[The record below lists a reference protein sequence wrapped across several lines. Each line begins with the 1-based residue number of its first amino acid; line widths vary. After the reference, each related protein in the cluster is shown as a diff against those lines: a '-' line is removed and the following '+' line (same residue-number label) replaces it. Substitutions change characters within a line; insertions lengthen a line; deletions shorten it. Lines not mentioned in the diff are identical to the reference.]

1 MFFRQPAVTFFFSAR
16 FTLQKHNKTGNLAIS
31 CQKLCDGYAVLL
43 RYRNFCPIPLTTN
56 VKNVILQ
63 KTTIFSAFAL
73 LLLGSG
79 CSKSNEYPE
88 HHPNRGGEVYIR
100 AYQNGESAASDAS
113 TKTVIGGEA
122 LDKTFWTE
130 LDQIMIYY
138 RPADNADPL
147 SSQPFSFYR
156 PYPDETLFSA
166 TMPAQPEASY
176 AYYGAYPI
184 PESIDGTRVT
194 YTLPATQDG
203 SYDMRNYDITDPA
216 THSSY
221 KGNLDIMIAEP
232 RTAPALQNGEA
243 LGMNF
248 HHQCHV
254 LRVQVP
260 TGRNQ
265 WGENVRKLRIEFPT
279 AVVGKMELDLTD
291 PAAAPILTEGSNTI
305 NIELKKPLIESEED
319 AVDGCYVWVFLCPT
333 TVNGTIRFTAFDENG
348 YQSNS
353 LTTTV
358 NKTMAAGAITPIT
371 LTVPNELPVTWI
383 DFSIIG
389 NNLGE
394 NPNSFTVT
402 APEGATFRNGTNEQT
417 FTVNSDNIYS
427 LGFYNEIDGVNNGDL
442 IKNGITTITYDS
454 EHAVVS
460 EKKQLSFTA
469 NGRNSINLTVPYL
482 FFEDFSGLTPSFE
495 NSTEFTT
502 SDPTNPDAITLDPYQ
517 LTGWTGAR
525 IGGLEK
531 SSLRIAAHYESGL
544 GFANKLNG
552 RVDTPPLSQIKA
564 GKTPNINV
572 TFNYGADKY
581 EKVNAGSALPIY
593 DAGYTTNSNAIK
605 GDQNIEHTVLSGVSV
620 QIDGNKDNTK
630 RYDLSNAHS
639 NSFSVPAC
647 SNNTR
652 LSWKVSTNRGGEF
665 AGNGNYWLYLDNI
678 RVSIIP

>member
-1 MFFRQPAVTFFFSAR
+1 MFFWQPAVTFFFSAR

-371 LTVPNELPVTWI
+371 LTIPDELPVTWI

-427 LGFYNEIDGVNNGDL
+427 VAFYSEVDGVPIRDL
-442 IKNGITTITYDS
+442 IQNQGLTLTYDS
-454 EHAVVS
+454 EHARVS
-460 EKKQLSFTA
+460 EIKKIATTTG
-469 NGRNSINLTVPYL
+469 NRTSINLTVPYL
-482 FFEDFSGLTPSFE
+482 FYEDFSNISAF
-495 NSTEFTT
+495 NSNLDQT
-502 SDPTNPDAITLDPYQ
+502 SGNPDAIWLDQ
-517 LTGWTGAR
+517 FGTEGWSVCRTAAEAG
-525 IGGLEK
+525 K
-531 SSLRIAAHYESGL
+531 SLKISVRHETVAQYP
-544 GFANKLNG
+544 G
-552 RVDTPPLSQIKA
+552 RVDSPMLTGIKE
-564 GKTPNINV
+564 GKTVKVSV
-572 TFNYGADKY
+572 TFN
-581 EKVNAGSALPIY
+581 AGQTSKWVY
-593 DAGYTTNSNAIK
+593 CKFGTTQDNNLHK
-605 GDQNIEHTVLSGVSV
+605 GDIEPENGYKEISFDVTNNISYDFIPSTYTIQNESFINNCT
-620 QIDGNKDNTK
+620 NT
-630 RYDLSNAHS
+630 
-639 NSFSVPAC
+639 
-647 SNNTR
+647 TR
-652 LSWKVSTNRGGEF
+652 LSWNVVRTYQY
-665 AGNGNYWLYLDNI
+665 GNPWENEDNQNAWYSRTWYMYLDNI
-678 RVSIIP
+678 KVSIIP

>member
-138 RPADNADPL
+138 RSADNADPL

-291 PAAAPILTEGSNTI
+291 PAAAPVLTEGSNTI

-371 LTVPNELPVTWI
+371 LTVPDELPVTWI

-427 LGFYNEIDGVNNGDL
+427 VAFYSEVDGVPIRDL
-442 IKNGITTITYDS
+442 IQNQGLTLTYDS
-454 EHAVVS
+454 EHARVS
-460 EKKQLSFTA
+460 EIKKIATTTG
-469 NGRNSINLTVPYL
+469 NRTSINLTVPYL
-482 FFEDFSGLTPSFE
+482 FYEDFSNISAF
-495 NSTEFTT
+495 NSNLDQT
-502 SDPTNPDAITLDPYQ
+502 SGNPDAIWLDQ
-517 LTGWTGAR
+517 FGTEGWSVCRTAAEAG
-525 IGGLEK
+525 K
-531 SSLRIAAHYESGL
+531 SLKISVRHETVAQYP
-544 GFANKLNG
+544 G
-552 RVDTPPLSQIKA
+552 RVDSPMLTGIKE
-564 GKTPNINV
+564 GKTVKVSV
-572 TFNYGADKY
+572 TFN
-581 EKVNAGSALPIY
+581 AGQTSKWVY
-593 DAGYTTNSNAIK
+593 CKFGTTQDNNLHK
-605 GDQNIEHTVLSGVSV
+605 GDNEPENGYKEISFDVTNNISYDFIPSTYTIQNESFINNCT
-620 QIDGNKDNTK
+620 NT
-630 RYDLSNAHS
+630 
-639 NSFSVPAC
+639 
-647 SNNTR
+647 TR
-652 LSWKVSTNRGGEF
+652 LSWNVVRTYQY
-665 AGNGNYWLYLDNI
+665 GNPWENEDNQNAWYSRTWYMYLDNI
-678 RVSIIP
+678 KVSIIP

>member
-16 FTLQKHNKTGNLAIS
+16 FTLQKHNKTGDLAIS
-31 CQKLCDGYAVLL
+31 CQKLCDGYAVIL

-88 HHPNRGGEVYIR
+88 HNLNQGGEVYIR

-176 AYYGAYPI
+176 VYYGAYPI

-291 PAAAPILTEGSNTI
+291 PAAAPLLTEGSNTI

-371 LTVPNELPVTWI
+371 LTVPDELPVTWI
-383 DFSIIG
+383 DFSITG

-427 LGFYNEIDGVNNGDL
+427 VAFYSEVDGVPIRDL
-442 IKNGITTITYDS
+442 IQNQGLTLTYDS
-454 EHAVVS
+454 EHARVS
-460 EKKQLSFTA
+460 EIKKIATTTG
-469 NGRNSINLTVPYL
+469 NRTSINLTVPYL
-482 FFEDFSGLTPSFE
+482 FYEDFSNISAF
-495 NSTEFTT
+495 NSNLDQT
-502 SDPTNPDAITLDPYQ
+502 SGNPDAIWLDQ
-517 LTGWTGAR
+517 FGTEGWSVCRTAAEAG
-525 IGGLEK
+525 K
-531 SSLRIAAHYESGL
+531 SLKISVRHETVAQYP
-544 GFANKLNG
+544 G
-552 RVDTPPLSQIKA
+552 RVDSPMLTGIKE
-564 GKTPNINV
+564 GKTVKVSV
-572 TFNYGADKY
+572 TFN
-581 EKVNAGSALPIY
+581 AGQTSKWVY
-593 DAGYTTNSNAIK
+593 CKFGTTQDNNLHK
-605 GDQNIEHTVLSGVSV
+605 GDNEPENGYKEISFDVTNNISYDFIPSTYTIQNESFINNCT
-620 QIDGNKDNTK
+620 NT
-630 RYDLSNAHS
+630 
-639 NSFSVPAC
+639 
-647 SNNTR
+647 TR
-652 LSWKVSTNRGGEF
+652 LSWNVVRTYQY
-665 AGNGNYWLYLDNI
+665 GNPWENEDNQNAWYSRTWYMYLDNI
-678 RVSIIP
+678 KVSIIP

>member
-1 MFFRQPAVTFFFSAR
+1 MFFWQPAVTFFFSAR

-176 AYYGAYPI
+176 VYYGAYPI

-371 LTVPNELPVTWI
+371 LTVPDELPVTWI

-417 FTVNSDNIYS
+417 FTVNSSNTYS

-442 IKNGITTITYDS
+442 IKNGLSTITYDS
-454 EHAVVS
+454 DHAIVS

-469 NGRNSINLTVPYL
+469 NSRSPINLTVPYL
-482 FFEDFSGLTPSFE
+482 FYEDFSSISAQDETDDTKELDSYNLSGWSGSRFGLQANTSAMIFGYLGTSVTP
-495 NSTEFTT
+495 
-502 SDPTNPDAITLDPYQ
+502 DPDIISNHR
-517 LTGWTGAR
+517 GR
-525 IGGLEK
+525 IDTPFLSGLK
-531 SSLRIAAHYESGL
+531 DGVNVSLRVSYDVGGTKKEGILGGSTVMYSQYGFGTDTKSG
-544 GFANKLNG
+544 ALNG
-552 RVDTPPLSQIKA
+552 DDNSIENVFIDNEEPGTDGSYTNLSVHRD
-564 GKTPNINV
+564 V
-572 TFNYGADKY
+572 TVTDC
-581 EKVNAGSALPIY
+581 
-593 DAGYTTNSNAIK
+593 TNR
-605 GDQNIEHTVLSGVSV
+605 H
-620 QIDGNKDNTK
+620 
-630 RYDLSNAHS
+630 
-639 NSFSVPAC
+639 
-647 SNNTR
+647 R
-652 LSWKVSTNRGGEF
+652 LSWRASFRVVQGSFWSTIT
-665 AGNGNYWLYLDNI
+665 AGRTYIYIDNI

>member
-1 MFFRQPAVTFFFSAR
+1 MFFWQPAVTFFFSAR

-291 PAAAPILTEGSNTI
+291 PAAAPVLTEGSNTI

-371 LTVPNELPVTWI
+371 LTVPDELPVTWI

-427 LGFYNEIDGVNNGDL
+427 VAFYSEVDGVPIRDL
-442 IKNGITTITYDS
+442 IQNQGLTLTYDS
-454 EHAVVS
+454 EHARVS
-460 EKKQLSFTA
+460 EIKKIATTG
-469 NGRNSINLTVPYL
+469 NRTSINLTVPYL
-482 FFEDFSGLTPSFE
+482 FYEDFSNISAF
-495 NSTEFTT
+495 NSNLDQT
-502 SDPTNPDAITLDPYQ
+502 SGNPDAIWLDQ
-517 LTGWTGAR
+517 FGTEGWSVCRTAAEAG
-525 IGGLEK
+525 K
-531 SSLRIAAHYESGL
+531 SLKISVRHETVAQYP
-544 GFANKLNG
+544 G
-552 RVDTPPLSQIKA
+552 RVDSPMLTGIKE
-564 GKTPNINV
+564 GKTVKVSV
-572 TFNYGADKY
+572 TFN
-581 EKVNAGSALPIY
+581 AGQTSKWVY
-593 DAGYTTNSNAIK
+593 CKFGTTQDNNLHK
-605 GDQNIEHTVLSGVSV
+605 GDNEPENGYKEISFDVTNNISYDFIPSTYTIQNESFINNCT
-620 QIDGNKDNTK
+620 NT
-630 RYDLSNAHS
+630 
-639 NSFSVPAC
+639 
-647 SNNTR
+647 TR
-652 LSWKVSTNRGGEF
+652 LSWNVVRTYQY
-665 AGNGNYWLYLDNI
+665 GNPWENEDNQNAWYSRTWYMYLDNI
-678 RVSIIP
+678 KVSIIP

>member
-16 FTLQKHNKTGNLAIS
+16 FTLQKHNKTGDLAIS

-88 HHPNRGGEVYIR
+88 HNLNQGGEVYIR

-291 PAAAPILTEGSNTI
+291 PAAAPVLTEGSNTI

-371 LTVPNELPVTWI
+371 LTVPDELPVTWI

-427 LGFYNEIDGVNNGDL
+427 VAFYSEVDGVPIRDL
-442 IKNGITTITYDS
+442 IQNQGLTLTYDS
-454 EHAVVS
+454 EHARVS
-460 EKKQLSFTA
+460 EIKKIATTTG
-469 NGRNSINLTVPYL
+469 NRTSINLTVPYL
-482 FFEDFSGLTPSFE
+482 FYEDFSNISAF
-495 NSTEFTT
+495 NSNLDQT
-502 SDPTNPDAITLDPYQ
+502 SGNPDAIWLDQ
-517 LTGWTGAR
+517 FGTEGWSVCRTAAEAG
-525 IGGLEK
+525 K
-531 SSLRIAAHYESGL
+531 SLKISVRHETVAQYP
-544 GFANKLNG
+544 G
-552 RVDTPPLSQIKA
+552 RVDSPMLTGIKE
-564 GKTPNINV
+564 GKTVKVSV
-572 TFNYGADKY
+572 TFN
-581 EKVNAGSALPIY
+581 AGQTSKWVY
-593 DAGYTTNSNAIK
+593 CKFGTTQDNNLHK
-605 GDQNIEHTVLSGVSV
+605 GDNEPENGYKEISFDVTNNISYDFIPSTYTIQNESFINNCT
-620 QIDGNKDNTK
+620 NT
-630 RYDLSNAHS
+630 
-639 NSFSVPAC
+639 
-647 SNNTR
+647 TR
-652 LSWKVSTNRGGEF
+652 LSWNVVRTYQY
-665 AGNGNYWLYLDNI
+665 GNPWENEDNQNAWYSRTWYMYLDNI
-678 RVSIIP
+678 KVSIIP

>member
-1 MFFRQPAVTFFFSAR
+1 MFFWQPAVTFFFSAR

-371 LTVPNELPVTWI
+371 LTVPDELPVTWI

-427 LGFYNEIDGVNNGDL
+427 VAFYSEVDGVPIRDL
-442 IKNGITTITYDS
+442 IQNQGLTLTYDS
-454 EHAVVS
+454 EHARVS
-460 EKKQLSFTA
+460 EIKKIATTTG
-469 NGRNSINLTVPYL
+469 NRTSINLTVPYL
-482 FFEDFSGLTPSFE
+482 FYEDFSNISAF
-495 NSTEFTT
+495 NSNLDQT
-502 SDPTNPDAITLDPYQ
+502 SGNPDAIWLDQ
-517 LTGWTGAR
+517 FGTEGWSVCRTAAEAG
-525 IGGLEK
+525 K
-531 SSLRIAAHYESGL
+531 SLKISVRHETVAQYP
-544 GFANKLNG
+544 G
-552 RVDTPPLSQIKA
+552 RVDSPMLTGIKE
-564 GKTPNINV
+564 GKTVKVSV
-572 TFNYGADKY
+572 TFN
-581 EKVNAGSALPIY
+581 AGQTSKWVY
-593 DAGYTTNSNAIK
+593 CKFGTTQDNNLHK
-605 GDQNIEHTVLSGVSV
+605 GDNEPENGYKEISFDVTNNISYDFIPSTYTIQNESFINNCT
-620 QIDGNKDNTK
+620 NT
-630 RYDLSNAHS
+630 
-639 NSFSVPAC
+639 
-647 SNNTR
+647 TR
-652 LSWKVSTNRGGEF
+652 LSWNVVRTYQY
-665 AGNGNYWLYLDNI
+665 GNPWENEDNQNAWYSRTWYMYLDNI
-678 RVSIIP
+678 KVSIIP

>member
-1 MFFRQPAVTFFFSAR
+1 MFFWQPAVTFFFSAR

-291 PAAAPILTEGSNTI
+291 PAAAPVLTEGSNTI

-371 LTVPNELPVTWI
+371 LTVPDELPVTWI

-427 LGFYNEIDGVNNGDL
+427 VAFYSEVDGVPIRDL
-442 IKNGITTITYDS
+442 IQNQGLTLTYDS
-454 EHAVVS
+454 EHARVS
-460 EKKQLSFTA
+460 EIKKIATTTG
-469 NGRNSINLTVPYL
+469 NRTSINLTVPYL
-482 FFEDFSGLTPSFE
+482 FYEDFSNISAF
-495 NSTEFTT
+495 NSNLDQT
-502 SDPTNPDAITLDPYQ
+502 SGNPDAIWLDQ
-517 LTGWTGAR
+517 FGTEGWSVCRTAAEAG
-525 IGGLEK
+525 K
-531 SSLRIAAHYESGL
+531 SLKISVRHETVAQYP
-544 GFANKLNG
+544 G
-552 RVDTPPLSQIKA
+552 RVDSPMLTGIKE
-564 GKTPNINV
+564 GKTVKVSV
-572 TFNYGADKY
+572 TFN
-581 EKVNAGSALPIY
+581 AGQTSKWVY
-593 DAGYTTNSNAIK
+593 CKFGTTQDNNLHK
-605 GDQNIEHTVLSGVSV
+605 GDNEPENGYKEISFDVTNNISYDFIPSTYTIQNESFINNCT
-620 QIDGNKDNTK
+620 NT
-630 RYDLSNAHS
+630 
-639 NSFSVPAC
+639 
-647 SNNTR
+647 TR
-652 LSWKVSTNRGGEF
+652 LSWNVVRTYQYGDPWENEDNQNAWYFRTW
-665 AGNGNYWLYLDNI
+665 YMYLDNI
-678 RVSIIP
+678 KVSIIP

>member
-1 MFFRQPAVTFFFSAR
+1 MFFWQPAVTFFFSAR

-371 LTVPNELPVTWI
+371 LTVPDELPVTWI

-427 LGFYNEIDGVNNGDL
+427 VAFYSEVDGVPIRDL
-442 IKNGITTITYDS
+442 IQNQGLILTYDS
-454 EHAVVS
+454 EHARVS
-460 EKKQLSFTA
+460 EIKKIATTG
-469 NGRNSINLTVPYL
+469 NRTSINLTVPYL
-482 FFEDFSGLTPSFE
+482 FYEDFSNISAF
-495 NSTEFTT
+495 NSNLDQT
-502 SDPTNPDAITLDPYQ
+502 SGNPDAIWLDQ
-517 LTGWTGAR
+517 FGTEGWSVCRTAAEAG
-525 IGGLEK
+525 K
-531 SSLRIAAHYESGL
+531 SLKISVRHETVAQYP
-544 GFANKLNG
+544 G
-552 RVDTPPLSQIKA
+552 RVDSPMLTGIKE
-564 GKTPNINV
+564 GKTVKVSV
-572 TFNYGADKY
+572 TFN
-581 EKVNAGSALPIY
+581 AGQTSKWVY
-593 DAGYTTNSNAIK
+593 CKFGTTQDNNLHK
-605 GDQNIEHTVLSGVSV
+605 GDNEPENGYKEISFDVTNNISYDFIPSTYTIQNESFINNCT
-620 QIDGNKDNTK
+620 NT
-630 RYDLSNAHS
+630 
-639 NSFSVPAC
+639 
-647 SNNTR
+647 TR
-652 LSWKVSTNRGGEF
+652 LSWNVVRTYQY
-665 AGNGNYWLYLDNI
+665 GNPWENEDNQNAWYSRTWYMYLDNI
-678 RVSIIP
+678 KVSIIP

>member
-1 MFFRQPAVTFFFSAR
+1 MFFWQPAVTFFFSAR

-88 HHPNRGGEVYIR
+88 HNPNRGGEVYIR

-371 LTVPNELPVTWI
+371 LTVPDELPVTWI

-427 LGFYNEIDGVNNGDL
+427 VAFYSEVDGVPIRDL
-442 IKNGITTITYDS
+442 IQNQGLTLTYDS
-454 EHAVVS
+454 EHARVS
-460 EKKQLSFTA
+460 EIKKIATTTG
-469 NGRNSINLTVPYL
+469 NRTSINLTVPYL
-482 FFEDFSGLTPSFE
+482 FYEDFSNISAF
-495 NSTEFTT
+495 NSNLDQT
-502 SDPTNPDAITLDPYQ
+502 SGNPDAIWLDQ
-517 LTGWTGAR
+517 FGTEGWSVCRTAAEAG
-525 IGGLEK
+525 K
-531 SSLRIAAHYESGL
+531 SLKISVRHETVAQYP
-544 GFANKLNG
+544 G
-552 RVDTPPLSQIKA
+552 RVDSPMLTGIKE
-564 GKTPNINV
+564 GKTVKVSV
-572 TFNYGADKY
+572 TFN
-581 EKVNAGSALPIY
+581 AGQTSKWVY
-593 DAGYTTNSNAIK
+593 CKFGTTQDNNLHK
-605 GDQNIEHTVLSGVSV
+605 GDNEPENGYKEISFDVTNNISYDFIPSTYTIQNESFINNCT
-620 QIDGNKDNTK
+620 NT
-630 RYDLSNAHS
+630 
-639 NSFSVPAC
+639 
-647 SNNTR
+647 TR
-652 LSWKVSTNRGGEF
+652 LSWNVVRTYQY
-665 AGNGNYWLYLDNI
+665 GNPWENEDNQNAWYSRTWYMYLDNI
-678 RVSIIP
+678 KVSIIP

>member
-1 MFFRQPAVTFFFSAR
+1 MFFWQPAVTFFFSAR

-88 HHPNRGGEVYIR
+88 HNLNQGGEVYIR

-176 AYYGAYPI
+176 VYYGAYPI

-291 PAAAPILTEGSNTI
+291 PAAAPLLTEGSNTI

-371 LTVPNELPVTWI
+371 LTVPDELPVTWI

-427 LGFYNEIDGVNNGDL
+427 VAFYSEVDGVPIRDL
-442 IKNGITTITYDS
+442 IQNQGLTLTYDS
-454 EHAVVS
+454 EHARVS
-460 EKKQLSFTA
+460 EIKKIATTG
-469 NGRNSINLTVPYL
+469 NRTSINLTVPYL
-482 FFEDFSGLTPSFE
+482 FYEDFSNISAF
-495 NSTEFTT
+495 NSNLDQN
-502 SDPTNPDAITLDPYQ
+502 SGNPDAIWLDQ
-517 LTGWTGAR
+517 FGTEGWSVCRTAAEAG
-525 IGGLEK
+525 K
-531 SSLRIAAHYESGL
+531 SLKISVRHETVAQYP
-544 GFANKLNG
+544 G
-552 RVDTPPLSQIKA
+552 RVDSPMLTGIKE
-564 GKTPNINV
+564 GKTVKVSV
-572 TFNYGADKY
+572 TFN
-581 EKVNAGSALPIY
+581 AGQTSKWVY
-593 DAGYTTNSNAIK
+593 CKFGTTQDNNLHK
-605 GDQNIEHTVLSGVSV
+605 GDNEPENGYKEISFDVTNNISYDFIPSTYTIQNESFINNCT
-620 QIDGNKDNTK
+620 NT
-630 RYDLSNAHS
+630 
-639 NSFSVPAC
+639 
-647 SNNTR
+647 TR
-652 LSWKVSTNRGGEF
+652 LSWNVVRTYQY
-665 AGNGNYWLYLDNI
+665 GNPWENEDNQNAWYSRTWYMYLDNI
-678 RVSIIP
+678 KVSIIP

>member
-291 PAAAPILTEGSNTI
+291 PAAAPVLTEGSNTI

-371 LTVPNELPVTWI
+371 LTVPDELPVTWI

-427 LGFYNEIDGVNNGDL
+427 VAFYSEVDGVPIRDL
-442 IKNGITTITYDS
+442 IQNQGLTLTYDS
-454 EHAVVS
+454 EHARVS
-460 EKKQLSFTA
+460 EIKKIATTTG
-469 NGRNSINLTVPYL
+469 NRTSINLTVPYL
-482 FFEDFSGLTPSFE
+482 FYEDFSNISAF
-495 NSTEFTT
+495 NSNLDQT
-502 SDPTNPDAITLDPYQ
+502 SGNPDAIWLDQ
-517 LTGWTGAR
+517 FGTEGWSVCRTAAEAG
-525 IGGLEK
+525 K
-531 SSLRIAAHYESGL
+531 SLKISVRHETVAQYP
-544 GFANKLNG
+544 G
-552 RVDTPPLSQIKA
+552 RVDSPMLTGIKE
-564 GKTPNINV
+564 GKTVKVSV
-572 TFNYGADKY
+572 TFN
-581 EKVNAGSALPIY
+581 AGQTSKWVY
-593 DAGYTTNSNAIK
+593 CKFGTTQDNNLHK
-605 GDQNIEHTVLSGVSV
+605 GDNEPENGYKEISFDVTNNISYDFIPSTYTIQNESFINNCT
-620 QIDGNKDNTK
+620 NT
-630 RYDLSNAHS
+630 
-639 NSFSVPAC
+639 
-647 SNNTR
+647 TR
-652 LSWKVSTNRGGEF
+652 LSWNVVRTYQY
-665 AGNGNYWLYLDNI
+665 GNPWENEDNQNAWYS
-678 RVSIIP
+678 RTW

>member
-1 MFFRQPAVTFFFSAR
+1 M
-16 FTLQKHNKTGNLAIS
+16 
-31 CQKLCDGYAVLL
+31 
-43 RYRNFCPIPLTTN
+43 
-56 VKNVILQ
+56 Q

-88 HHPNRGGEVYIR
+88 HNPNRGGEVYIR

-184 PESIDGTRVT
+184 PESINGTRVT

-291 PAAAPILTEGSNTI
+291 PAAAPVLTEGSNTI
-305 NIELKKPLIESEED
+305 NIELKKPLVESEED

-371 LTVPNELPVTWI
+371 LTVPDELPVTWI

-427 LGFYNEIDGVNNGDL
+427 VAFYSEVDGVSIIDL
-442 IKNGITTITYDS
+442 IQNQGLTLTYDS
-454 EHAVVS
+454 EHARVS
-460 EKKQLSFTA
+460 EIKKIVTTTG
-469 NGRNSINLTVPYL
+469 NRTSINLTVPYL
-482 FFEDFSGLTPSFE
+482 FYEDFSNISAF
-495 NSTEFTT
+495 NSNLDQT
-502 SDPTNPDAITLDPYQ
+502 SGNPDAIWLDQ
-517 LTGWTGAR
+517 FGTEGWSVCRTAAEAG
-525 IGGLEK
+525 K
-531 SSLRIAAHYESGL
+531 SLKISVRHETVAQYP
-544 GFANKLNG
+544 G
-552 RVDTPPLSQIKA
+552 RVDSPMLTGIKE
-564 GKTPNINV
+564 GKTVKVSV
-572 TFNYGADKY
+572 TFN
-581 EKVNAGSALPIY
+581 AGQTNKWVY
-593 DAGYTTNSNAIK
+593 CRFGTTQDNNLHK
-605 GDQNIEHTVLSGVSV
+605 GDIEPENGYKEISFDVTNNISYDFIPSTYTIQNESFINNCT
-620 QIDGNKDNTK
+620 NT
-630 RYDLSNAHS
+630 
-639 NSFSVPAC
+639 
-647 SNNTR
+647 TR
-652 LSWKVSTNRGGEF
+652 LSWNVVRTYQY
-665 AGNGNYWLYLDNI
+665 GNPWENEDNQNAWYSRTWYMYLDNI
-678 RVSIIP
+678 KVSIIP

>member
-1 MFFRQPAVTFFFSAR
+1 MFFWQPAVTFFFSAR

-291 PAAAPILTEGSNTI
+291 PAADTI

-371 LTVPNELPVTWI
+371 LTVPDELPVTWI

-427 LGFYNEIDGVNNGDL
+427 VAFYSEVDGVPIRDL
-442 IKNGITTITYDS
+442 IQNQGLTLTYDS
-454 EHAVVS
+454 EHARVS
-460 EKKQLSFTA
+460 EIKKIATTTG
-469 NGRNSINLTVPYL
+469 NRTSINLTVPYL
-482 FFEDFSGLTPSFE
+482 FYEDFSNISAF
-495 NSTEFTT
+495 NSNLDQT
-502 SDPTNPDAITLDPYQ
+502 SGNPDAIWLDQ
-517 LTGWTGAR
+517 FGTEGWSVCRTAAEAG
-525 IGGLEK
+525 K
-531 SSLRIAAHYESGL
+531 SLKISVRHETVAQYP
-544 GFANKLNG
+544 G
-552 RVDTPPLSQIKA
+552 RVDSPMLTGIKE
-564 GKTPNINV
+564 GKTVKVSV
-572 TFNYGADKY
+572 TFN
-581 EKVNAGSALPIY
+581 AGQTSKWVY
-593 DAGYTTNSNAIK
+593 CKFGTTQDNNLHK
-605 GDQNIEHTVLSGVSV
+605 GDNEPENGYKEISFDVTNNISYDFIPSTYTIQNESFINNCT
-620 QIDGNKDNTK
+620 NT
-630 RYDLSNAHS
+630 
-639 NSFSVPAC
+639 
-647 SNNTR
+647 TR
-652 LSWKVSTNRGGEF
+652 LSWNVVRTYQY
-665 AGNGNYWLYLDNI
+665 GNPWENEDNQNAWYSRTWYMYLDNI
-678 RVSIIP
+678 KVSIIP

>member
-291 PAAAPILTEGSNTI
+291 PAAAPLLTEGSNTI

-371 LTVPNELPVTWI
+371 LTVPDELPVTWI

-427 LGFYNEIDGVNNGDL
+427 VAFYSEVDGVPIRDL
-442 IKNGITTITYDS
+442 IQNQGLTLTYDS
-454 EHAVVS
+454 EHARVS
-460 EKKQLSFTA
+460 EIKKIATTG
-469 NGRNSINLTVPYL
+469 NRTSINLTVPYL
-482 FFEDFSGLTPSFE
+482 FYEDFSNISAF
-495 NSTEFTT
+495 NSNLDQT
-502 SDPTNPDAITLDPYQ
+502 SGNPDAIWLDQ
-517 LTGWTGAR
+517 FGTEGWSVCRTAAEAG
-525 IGGLEK
+525 K
-531 SSLRIAAHYESGL
+531 SLKISVRHETVAQYP
-544 GFANKLNG
+544 G
-552 RVDTPPLSQIKA
+552 RVDSPMLTGIKE
-564 GKTPNINV
+564 GKTVKVSV
-572 TFNYGADKY
+572 TFN
-581 EKVNAGSALPIY
+581 AGQTSKWVY
-593 DAGYTTNSNAIK
+593 CKFGTTQDNNLHK
-605 GDQNIEHTVLSGVSV
+605 GDNEPENGYKEISFDVTNNISYDFIPSTYTIQNESFINNCT
-620 QIDGNKDNTK
+620 NT
-630 RYDLSNAHS
+630 
-639 NSFSVPAC
+639 
-647 SNNTR
+647 TR
-652 LSWKVSTNRGGEF
+652 LSWNVVRTYQY
-665 AGNGNYWLYLDNI
+665 GNPWENEDNQNAWYSRTWYMYLDNI
-678 RVSIIP
+678 KVSIIP

>member
-1 MFFRQPAVTFFFSAR
+1 MFFWQPAVTFFFSAR

-291 PAAAPILTEGSNTI
+291 PAAAPLLTEGSNTI

-371 LTVPNELPVTWI
+371 LTVPDELPVTWI

-427 LGFYNEIDGVNNGDL
+427 VAFYSEVDGVPIRDL
-442 IKNGITTITYDS
+442 IQNQGLTLTYDS
-454 EHAVVS
+454 EHARVS
-460 EKKQLSFTA
+460 EIKKIATTG
-469 NGRNSINLTVPYL
+469 NRTSINLTVPYL
-482 FFEDFSGLTPSFE
+482 FYEDFSNISAF
-495 NSTEFTT
+495 NSNLDQT
-502 SDPTNPDAITLDPYQ
+502 SGNPDAIWLDQ
-517 LTGWTGAR
+517 FGTEGWSVCRTAAEAG
-525 IGGLEK
+525 K
-531 SSLRIAAHYESGL
+531 SLKISVRHETVAQYP
-544 GFANKLNG
+544 G
-552 RVDTPPLSQIKA
+552 RVDSPMLTGIKE
-564 GKTPNINV
+564 GKTVKVSV
-572 TFNYGADKY
+572 TFN
-581 EKVNAGSALPIY
+581 AGQTSKWVY
-593 DAGYTTNSNAIK
+593 CKFGTTQDNNLHK
-605 GDQNIEHTVLSGVSV
+605 GDNEPENGYKEISFDVTNNISYDFIPSTYTIQNESFINNCT
-620 QIDGNKDNTK
+620 NT
-630 RYDLSNAHS
+630 
-639 NSFSVPAC
+639 
-647 SNNTR
+647 TR
-652 LSWKVSTNRGGEF
+652 LSWNVVRTYQY
-665 AGNGNYWLYLDNI
+665 GNPWENEDNQNAWYSRTWYMYLDNI
-678 RVSIIP
+678 KVSIIP

>member
-1 MFFRQPAVTFFFSAR
+1 M
-16 FTLQKHNKTGNLAIS
+16 
-31 CQKLCDGYAVLL
+31 
-43 RYRNFCPIPLTTN
+43 
-56 VKNVILQ
+56 Q
-63 KTTIFSAFAL
+63 KTTISSLIAL

-79 CSKSNEYPE
+79 CSKNDNYSEYPSYQE
-88 HHPNRGGEVYIR
+88 GNVYIR
-100 AYQNGESAASDAS
+100 AYQNGETSVPDFS
-113 TKTVIGGEA
+113 TKTVIGGES
-122 LDKTFWTE
+122 LDKTDWCE

-138 RPADNADPL
+138 KPAESVEPL
-147 SSQPFSFYR
+147 SSQLFSFYR

-166 TMPAQPEASY
+166 TMPAQPEANY
-176 AYYGAYPI
+176 TYYGAYPS
-184 PESIDGTRVT
+184 PESIDGTHVT
-194 YTLPATQDG
+194 YTLPALQDG
-203 SYDMRNYDITDPA
+203 SYDMRNYDITDPN
-216 THSSY
+216 TYDSY
-221 KGNLDIMIAEP
+221 KGNLDIMIADP
-232 RTAPALQNGEA
+232 QTASALHNGET

-254 LRVQVP
+254 LRIQVP

-265 WGENVRKLRIEFPT
+265 WGENVQKLRIEFPT
-279 AVVGKMELDLTD
+279 AVVGKMKLDLTD
-291 PAAAPILTEGSNTI
+291 PTAIPMLSEGSNTI
-305 NIELKKPLIESEED
+305 NVELKEPLTESEED
-319 AVDGCYVWVFLCPT
+319 ATNGCYVWVFICPT
-333 TVNGTIRFTAFDENG
+333 TVNGTIRFTAYDANG

-353 LTTTV
+353 LSTTV

-371 LTVPNELPVTWI
+371 LTVPDELPVTWI
-383 DFSIIG
+383 DFSITG

-394 NPNSFTVT
+394 TPNTFTVT

-417 FTVNSDNIYS
+417 FTVNSSNTYS

-482 FFEDFSGLTPSFE
+482 FYEDFSGLTPSFE

-502 SDPTNPDAITLDPYQ
+502 SDPTNPDAITLAPYQ

-605 GDQNIEHTVLSGVSV
+605 GDQDIEHTVISGISV
-620 QIDGNKDNTK
+620 EIDGAKDNTK
-630 RYDLSNAHS
+630 RYDLSNSHS
-639 NSFSVPAC
+639 NSFSVPSC
-647 SNNTR
+647 TNNTR
-652 LSWKVSTNRGGEF
+652 LSWKISTNRGGEL

>member
-1 MFFRQPAVTFFFSAR
+1 MFFWQPAVTFFFSAR

-358 NKTMAAGAITPIT
+358 NKTMVAGAITPIT
-371 LTVPNELPVTWI
+371 LTIPDELPVTWI

-427 LGFYNEIDGVNNGDL
+427 VAFYSEVDGVPIRDL
-442 IKNGITTITYDS
+442 IQNQGLTLTYDS
-454 EHAVVS
+454 EHARVS
-460 EKKQLSFTA
+460 EIKKIATTTG
-469 NGRNSINLTVPYL
+469 NRTSINLTVPYL
-482 FFEDFSGLTPSFE
+482 FYEDFSNISAF
-495 NSTEFTT
+495 NSNLDQT
-502 SDPTNPDAITLDPYQ
+502 SGNPDAIWLDQ
-517 LTGWTGAR
+517 FGTEGWSVCRTAAEAG
-525 IGGLEK
+525 K
-531 SSLRIAAHYESGL
+531 SLKISVRHETVAQYP
-544 GFANKLNG
+544 G
-552 RVDTPPLSQIKA
+552 RVDSPMLTGIKE
-564 GKTPNINV
+564 GKTVKVSV
-572 TFNYGADKY
+572 TFN
-581 EKVNAGSALPIY
+581 AGQTSKWVY
-593 DAGYTTNSNAIK
+593 CKFGTTQDNNLHK
-605 GDQNIEHTVLSGVSV
+605 GDIEPENGYKEISFDVTNNISYDFIPSTYTIQNESFINNCT
-620 QIDGNKDNTK
+620 NT
-630 RYDLSNAHS
+630 
-639 NSFSVPAC
+639 
-647 SNNTR
+647 TR
-652 LSWKVSTNRGGEF
+652 LSWNVVRTYQY
-665 AGNGNYWLYLDNI
+665 GNPWENEDNQNAWYSRTWYMYLDNI
-678 RVSIIP
+678 KVSIIP

>member
-16 FTLQKHNKTGNLAIS
+16 FTLQKHNKTGDLAIS
-31 CQKLCDGYAVLL
+31 CQKLCDGYAVIL

-291 PAAAPILTEGSNTI
+291 PAAAPVLTEGSNTI

-353 LTTTV
+353 LTTTM

-371 LTVPNELPVTWI
+371 LTVPDELPVTWI
-383 DFSIIG
+383 DFSITG

-427 LGFYNEIDGVNNGDL
+427 VAFYSEVDGISIRDL
-442 IKNGITTITYDS
+442 IQNQGLTLTYDS
-454 EHAVVS
+454 EHARVS
-460 EKKQLSFTA
+460 EIKKIATTTG
-469 NGRNSINLTVPYL
+469 NRTSINLTVPYL
-482 FFEDFSGLTPSFE
+482 FYEDFSNISAF
-495 NSTEFTT
+495 NSNLDQT
-502 SDPTNPDAITLDPYQ
+502 SGNPDAIWLDQ
-517 LTGWTGAR
+517 FGTEGWSVCRTAAEAG
-525 IGGLEK
+525 K
-531 SSLRIAAHYESGL
+531 SLKISVRHETVAQYP
-544 GFANKLNG
+544 G
-552 RVDTPPLSQIKA
+552 RVDSPMLTGIKE
-564 GKTPNINV
+564 GKTVKVSV
-572 TFNYGADKY
+572 TFN
-581 EKVNAGSALPIY
+581 AGQTSKWVY
-593 DAGYTTNSNAIK
+593 CKFGTTQDNNLHK
-605 GDQNIEHTVLSGVSV
+605 GDNEPENGYKEISFDVTNNISYDFIPSTYTIQNESFINNCT
-620 QIDGNKDNTK
+620 NT
-630 RYDLSNAHS
+630 
-639 NSFSVPAC
+639 
-647 SNNTR
+647 TR
-652 LSWKVSTNRGGEF
+652 LSWNVVRTYQY
-665 AGNGNYWLYLDNI
+665 GNPWENEDNQNAWYSRTWYMYLDNI
-678 RVSIIP
+678 KVSIIP

>member
-291 PAAAPILTEGSNTI
+291 PAAAPVLTEGSNTI

-371 LTVPNELPVTWI
+371 LTVPDELPVTWI

-427 LGFYNEIDGVNNGDL
+427 VAFYSEVDGVPIRDL
-442 IKNGITTITYDS
+442 IQNQGLTLTYDS
-454 EHAVVS
+454 EHARVS
-460 EKKQLSFTA
+460 EIKKIATTTG
-469 NGRNSINLTVPYL
+469 NRTSINLTVPYL
-482 FFEDFSGLTPSFE
+482 FYEDFSNISAF
-495 NSTEFTT
+495 NSNLDQT
-502 SDPTNPDAITLDPYQ
+502 SGNPDAIWLDQ
-517 LTGWTGAR
+517 FGTEGWSVCRTAAEAG
-525 IGGLEK
+525 K
-531 SSLRIAAHYESGL
+531 SLKISVRHETVAQYP
-544 GFANKLNG
+544 G
-552 RVDTPPLSQIKA
+552 RVDSPMLTGIKE
-564 GKTPNINV
+564 GKTVKVSV
-572 TFNYGADKY
+572 TFN
-581 EKVNAGSALPIY
+581 AGQTSKWVY
-593 DAGYTTNSNAIK
+593 CKFGTTQDNNLHK
-605 GDQNIEHTVLSGVSV
+605 GDNEPENGYKEISFDVTNNISYDFIPSTYTIQNESFINNCT
-620 QIDGNKDNTK
+620 NT
-630 RYDLSNAHS
+630 
-639 NSFSVPAC
+639 
-647 SNNTR
+647 TR
-652 LSWKVSTNRGGEF
+652 LSWNVVRTYQY
-665 AGNGNYWLYLDNI
+665 GNPWENEDNQNAWYSRTWYMYLDNI
-678 RVSIIP
+678 KVSIIP

>member
-1 MFFRQPAVTFFFSAR
+1 MFFWQPAVTFFFSAR

-184 PESIDGTRVT
+184 PESIDGTRVA

-291 PAAAPILTEGSNTI
+291 PAAAPVLTEGSNTI

-427 LGFYNEIDGVNNGDL
+427 VAFYSEVDGVSIRDL
-442 IKNGITTITYDS
+442 IQNQGLTLTYDS
-454 EHAVVS
+454 EHARVS
-460 EKKQLSFTA
+460 EIKKIATTTG
-469 NGRNSINLTVPYL
+469 NRTSINLTVPYL
-482 FFEDFSGLTPSFE
+482 FYEDFSNISAF
-495 NSTEFTT
+495 NSNLDQT
-502 SDPTNPDAITLDPYQ
+502 SGNPDAIWLDQ
-517 LTGWTGAR
+517 FGTEGWSVCRTAAEAG
-525 IGGLEK
+525 K
-531 SSLRIAAHYESGL
+531 SLKISVRHETVAQYP
-544 GFANKLNG
+544 G
-552 RVDTPPLSQIKA
+552 RVDSPMLTGIKE
-564 GKTPNINV
+564 GKTVKVSV
-572 TFNYGADKY
+572 TFN
-581 EKVNAGSALPIY
+581 AGQTSKWVY
-593 DAGYTTNSNAIK
+593 CKFGTTQDNNLHK
-605 GDQNIEHTVLSGVSV
+605 GDNEPENGYKEISFDVTNNISYDFIPSTYTIQNESFINNCT
-620 QIDGNKDNTK
+620 NT
-630 RYDLSNAHS
+630 
-639 NSFSVPAC
+639 
-647 SNNTR
+647 TR
-652 LSWKVSTNRGGEF
+652 LSWNVVRTYQY
-665 AGNGNYWLYLDNI
+665 GNPWENEDNQNAWYSRTWYMYLDNI
-678 RVSIIP
+678 KVSIIP

>member
-16 FTLQKHNKTGNLAIS
+16 FTLQKHNKTGDLAIS

-88 HHPNRGGEVYIR
+88 HNLNQGGEVYIR

-260 TGRNQ
+260 KGRNQ

-291 PAAAPILTEGSNTI
+291 PAAAPVLTEGSNTI

-371 LTVPNELPVTWI
+371 LTVPDELPVTWI

-427 LGFYNEIDGVNNGDL
+427 VAFYSEVDGVPIRDL
-442 IKNGITTITYDS
+442 IQNQGLTLTYDS
-454 EHAVVS
+454 EHARVS
-460 EKKQLSFTA
+460 EIKKIATTTG
-469 NGRNSINLTVPYL
+469 NRTSINLTVPYL
-482 FFEDFSGLTPSFE
+482 FYEDFSNISAF
-495 NSTEFTT
+495 NSNLDQT
-502 SDPTNPDAITLDPYQ
+502 SGNPDAIWLDQ
-517 LTGWTGAR
+517 FGTEGWSVCRTAAEAG
-525 IGGLEK
+525 K
-531 SSLRIAAHYESGL
+531 SLKISVRHETVAQYP
-544 GFANKLNG
+544 G
-552 RVDTPPLSQIKA
+552 RVDSPMLTGIKE
-564 GKTPNINV
+564 GKTVKVSV
-572 TFNYGADKY
+572 TFN
-581 EKVNAGSALPIY
+581 AGQTSKWVY
-593 DAGYTTNSNAIK
+593 CKFGTTQDNNLHK
-605 GDQNIEHTVLSGVSV
+605 GDNEPENGYKEISFDVTNNISYDFIPSTYTIQNESFINNCT
-620 QIDGNKDNTK
+620 NT
-630 RYDLSNAHS
+630 
-639 NSFSVPAC
+639 
-647 SNNTR
+647 TR
-652 LSWKVSTNRGGEF
+652 LSWNVVRTYQY
-665 AGNGNYWLYLDNI
+665 GNPWENEDNQNAWYSRTWYMYLDNI
-678 RVSIIP
+678 KVSIIP

>member
-1 MFFRQPAVTFFFSAR
+1 MFFWQPAVTFFFSAR

-203 SYDMRNYDITDPA
+203 SYDMRNYDITNPA

-291 PAAAPILTEGSNTI
+291 PAAAPVLTEGSNTI

-371 LTVPNELPVTWI
+371 LTVPDELPVTWI

-427 LGFYNEIDGVNNGDL
+427 VAFYSEVDGVPIRDL
-442 IKNGITTITYDS
+442 IQNQGLTLTYDS
-454 EHAVVS
+454 EHARVS
-460 EKKQLSFTA
+460 EIKKIATTTG
-469 NGRNSINLTVPYL
+469 NRTSINLTVPYL
-482 FFEDFSGLTPSFE
+482 FYEDFSNISAF
-495 NSTEFTT
+495 NSNLDQT
-502 SDPTNPDAITLDPYQ
+502 SGNPDAIWLDQ
-517 LTGWTGAR
+517 FGTEGWSVCRTAAEAG
-525 IGGLEK
+525 K
-531 SSLRIAAHYESGL
+531 SLKISVRHETVAQYP
-544 GFANKLNG
+544 G
-552 RVDTPPLSQIKA
+552 RVDSPMLTGIKE
-564 GKTPNINV
+564 GKTVKVSV
-572 TFNYGADKY
+572 TFN
-581 EKVNAGSALPIY
+581 AGQTSKWVY
-593 DAGYTTNSNAIK
+593 CKFGTTQDNNLHK
-605 GDQNIEHTVLSGVSV
+605 GDNEPENGYKEISFDVTNNISYDFIPSTYTIQNESFINNCT
-620 QIDGNKDNTK
+620 NT
-630 RYDLSNAHS
+630 
-639 NSFSVPAC
+639 
-647 SNNTR
+647 TR
-652 LSWKVSTNRGGEF
+652 LSWNVVRTYQY
-665 AGNGNYWLYLDNI
+665 GNPWENEDNQNAWYSRTWYMYLDNI
-678 RVSIIP
+678 KVSIIP

>member
-1 MFFRQPAVTFFFSAR
+1 MFFWQPAVTFFFSAR

-291 PAAAPILTEGSNTI
+291 PAAAPVLTEGSNTI

-371 LTVPNELPVTWI
+371 LTVPDELPVTWI

-427 LGFYNEIDGVNNGDL
+427 VAFYSEVDGVPIRDL
-442 IKNGITTITYDS
+442 IQNQGLTLTYDS
-454 EHAVVS
+454 EHARVS
-460 EKKQLSFTA
+460 EIKKIATTTG
-469 NGRNSINLTVPYL
+469 NRTSINLTVPYL
-482 FFEDFSGLTPSFE
+482 FYEDFSNISAF
-495 NSTEFTT
+495 NSNLDQT
-502 SDPTNPDAITLDPYQ
+502 SGNPDAIWLDQ
-517 LTGWTGAR
+517 FGTEGWSVCRTAAEAG
-525 IGGLEK
+525 K
-531 SSLRIAAHYESGL
+531 SLKISVRHETVAQYP
-544 GFANKLNG
+544 G
-552 RVDTPPLSQIKA
+552 RVDSPMLTGIKE
-564 GKTPNINV
+564 GKTVKVSV
-572 TFNYGADKY
+572 TFN
-581 EKVNAGSALPIY
+581 AGQTNKWVY
-593 DAGYTTNSNAIK
+593 CKFGTTQDNNLHK
-605 GDQNIEHTVLSGVSV
+605 GDNEPENGYKEISFDVTNNISYDFIPSTYTIQNESFINNCT
-620 QIDGNKDNTK
+620 NT
-630 RYDLSNAHS
+630 
-639 NSFSVPAC
+639 
-647 SNNTR
+647 TR
-652 LSWKVSTNRGGEF
+652 LSWNVVRTYQY
-665 AGNGNYWLYLDNI
+665 GNPWENEDNQNAWYSRTWYMYLDNI
-678 RVSIIP
+678 KVSIIP

>member
-1 MFFRQPAVTFFFSAR
+1 MFFWQPAVTFFFSAR
-16 FTLQKHNKTGNLAIS
+16 FTLQKHNKTGDLAIS

-291 PAAAPILTEGSNTI
+291 PAAAPVLTEGSNTI

-371 LTVPNELPVTWI
+371 LTVPDELPVTWI

-427 LGFYNEIDGVNNGDL
+427 VAFYSEVDGVPIRDL
-442 IKNGITTITYDS
+442 IQNQGLTLTYDS
-454 EHAVVS
+454 EHARVS
-460 EKKQLSFTA
+460 EIKKIATTTG
-469 NGRNSINLTVPYL
+469 NRTSINLTVPYL
-482 FFEDFSGLTPSFE
+482 FYEDFSNISAF
-495 NSTEFTT
+495 NSNLDQT
-502 SDPTNPDAITLDPYQ
+502 SGNPDAIWLDQ
-517 LTGWTGAR
+517 FGTEGWSVCRTAAEAG
-525 IGGLEK
+525 K
-531 SSLRIAAHYESGL
+531 SLKISVRHETVAQYP
-544 GFANKLNG
+544 G
-552 RVDTPPLSQIKA
+552 RVDSPMLTGIKE
-564 GKTPNINV
+564 GKTVKVSV
-572 TFNYGADKY
+572 TFN
-581 EKVNAGSALPIY
+581 AGQTSKWVY
-593 DAGYTTNSNAIK
+593 CKFGTTQDNNLHK
-605 GDQNIEHTVLSGVSV
+605 GDNEPENGYKEISFDVTNNISYDFIPSTYTIQNESFINNCT
-620 QIDGNKDNTK
+620 NT
-630 RYDLSNAHS
+630 
-639 NSFSVPAC
+639 
-647 SNNTR
+647 TR
-652 LSWKVSTNRGGEF
+652 LSWNVVRTYQY
-665 AGNGNYWLYLDNI
+665 GNPWENEDNQNAWYSRTWYMYLDNI
-678 RVSIIP
+678 KVSIIP

>member
-1 MFFRQPAVTFFFSAR
+1 MFFWQPAVTFFFSAR

-291 PAAAPILTEGSNTI
+291 PAAAPVLTEGSNTI

-371 LTVPNELPVTWI
+371 LTVPDELPVTWI

-427 LGFYNEIDGVNNGDL
+427 VAFYSEVDGVPIRDL
-442 IKNGITTITYDS
+442 IQNQGLTLTYDS
-454 EHAVVS
+454 EHARVS
-460 EKKQLSFTA
+460 EIKKIATTTG
-469 NGRNSINLTVPYL
+469 NRTSINLTVPYL
-482 FFEDFSGLTPSFE
+482 FYEDFSNISAF
-495 NSTEFTT
+495 NSNLDQT
-502 SDPTNPDAITLDPYQ
+502 SGNPDAIWLDQ
-517 LTGWTGAR
+517 FGTEGWSVCRTAAEAG
-525 IGGLEK
+525 K
-531 SSLRIAAHYESGL
+531 SLKISVRHETVAQYP
-544 GFANKLNG
+544 G
-552 RVDTPPLSQIKA
+552 RVDSPMLTGIKE
-564 GKTPNINV
+564 GKTVKVSV
-572 TFNYGADKY
+572 TFN
-581 EKVNAGSALPIY
+581 AGQTSKWVY
-593 DAGYTTNSNAIK
+593 CKFGTTQDNNLHK
-605 GDQNIEHTVLSGVSV
+605 GDNEPENGYKEISFDVTNNISYDFIPSTYTIQNESFINNCT
-620 QIDGNKDNTK
+620 NT
-630 RYDLSNAHS
+630 
-639 NSFSVPAC
+639 
-647 SNNTR
+647 TR
-652 LSWKVSTNRGGEF
+652 LSWNVVRTYQY
-665 AGNGNYWLYLDNI
+665 GNPWENEDNQNAWYSRTWYMYLDNI
-678 RVSIIP
+678 KVSIIP

>member
-1 MFFRQPAVTFFFSAR
+1 MFFWQPAVTFFFSAR

-371 LTVPNELPVTWI
+371 LTIPDELPVTWI

-427 LGFYNEIDGVNNGDL
+427 VAFYSEVDGVPIRDL
-442 IKNGITTITYDS
+442 IQNQGLTLTYDS
-454 EHAVVS
+454 EHARVS
-460 EKKQLSFTA
+460 EIKKIATTTG
-469 NGRNSINLTVPYL
+469 NRTSINLTVPYL
-482 FFEDFSGLTPSFE
+482 FYEDFSNISAF
-495 NSTEFTT
+495 NSNLDQT
-502 SDPTNPDAITLDPYQ
+502 SGNPDAIWLDQ
-517 LTGWTGAR
+517 FGTEGWSVCRTAAEAG
-525 IGGLEK
+525 K
-531 SSLRIAAHYESGL
+531 SLKISVRHETVAQYP
-544 GFANKLNG
+544 G
-552 RVDTPPLSQIKA
+552 RVDSPMLTGIKE
-564 GKTPNINV
+564 GKTVKVSV
-572 TFNYGADKY
+572 TFN
-581 EKVNAGSALPIY
+581 AGQTSKWVY
-593 DAGYTTNSNAIK
+593 CKFGTTQDNNLHK
-605 GDQNIEHTVLSGVSV
+605 GDNEPENGYKEISFDVTNNISYDFIPSTYTIQNESFINNCT
-620 QIDGNKDNTK
+620 NT
-630 RYDLSNAHS
+630 
-639 NSFSVPAC
+639 
-647 SNNTR
+647 TR
-652 LSWKVSTNRGGEF
+652 LSWNVVRTYQY
-665 AGNGNYWLYLDNI
+665 GNPWENEDNQNAWYSRTWYMYLDNI
-678 RVSIIP
+678 KVSIIP

>member
-291 PAAAPILTEGSNTI
+291 PAAAPVLTEGSNTI

-358 NKTMAAGAITPIT
+358 NKNSEIARITPIT
-371 LTVPNELPVTWI
+371 LTVPDELPVTWI

-427 LGFYNEIDGVNNGDL
+427 VAFYSEVDGVPIRDL
-442 IKNGITTITYDS
+442 IQNQGLTLTYDS
-454 EHAVVS
+454 EHARVS
-460 EKKQLSFTA
+460 EIKKIATTTG
-469 NGRNSINLTVPYL
+469 NRTSINLTVPYL
-482 FFEDFSGLTPSFE
+482 FYEDFSNISAF
-495 NSTEFTT
+495 NSNLDQT
-502 SDPTNPDAITLDPYQ
+502 SGNPDAIWLDQ
-517 LTGWTGAR
+517 FGTEGWSVCRTAAEAG
-525 IGGLEK
+525 K
-531 SSLRIAAHYESGL
+531 SLKISVRHETVAQYP
-544 GFANKLNG
+544 G
-552 RVDTPPLSQIKA
+552 RVDSPMLTGIKE
-564 GKTPNINV
+564 GKTVKVSV
-572 TFNYGADKY
+572 TFN
-581 EKVNAGSALPIY
+581 AGQTSKWVY
-593 DAGYTTNSNAIK
+593 CKFGTTQDNNLHK
-605 GDQNIEHTVLSGVSV
+605 GDNEPENGYKEISFDVTNNISYDFIPSTYTIQNESFINNCT
-620 QIDGNKDNTK
+620 NT
-630 RYDLSNAHS
+630 
-639 NSFSVPAC
+639 
-647 SNNTR
+647 TR
-652 LSWKVSTNRGGEF
+652 LSWNVVRTYQY
-665 AGNGNYWLYLDNI
+665 GNPWENEDNQNAWYSRTWYMYLDNI
-678 RVSIIP
+678 KVSIIP

>member
-1 MFFRQPAVTFFFSAR
+1 MFFWQPAVTFFFSAR

-291 PAAAPILTEGSNTI
+291 PAAAPVLTEGSNTI

-371 LTVPNELPVTWI
+371 LTVPDELPVTWI

-427 LGFYNEIDGVNNGDL
+427 VAFYSEVDGVPIRDL
-442 IKNGITTITYDS
+442 IQNQGLTLTYDS
-454 EHAVVS
+454 EHARVS
-460 EKKQLSFTA
+460 EIKKIATTTG
-469 NGRNSINLTVPYL
+469 NRTSINLTVPYL
-482 FFEDFSGLTPSFE
+482 FYEDFSNISAF
-495 NSTEFTT
+495 NSNLDQT
-502 SDPTNPDAITLDPYQ
+502 SGNPDAIWLDQ
-517 LTGWTGAR
+517 FGTEGWSVCRTAAEAG
-525 IGGLEK
+525 K
-531 SSLRIAAHYESGL
+531 SLKISVRHETVAQYP
-544 GFANKLNG
+544 G
-552 RVDTPPLSQIKA
+552 RVDSPMLTGIKE
-564 GKTPNINV
+564 GKTVKVSV
-572 TFNYGADKY
+572 TFN
-581 EKVNAGSALPIY
+581 AGQTSKWDY
-593 DAGYTTNSNAIK
+593 CKFGTTQDNNLHK
-605 GDQNIEHTVLSGVSV
+605 GDNEPENGYKEISFDVTNNISYDFIPSTYTIQNESFINNCT
-620 QIDGNKDNTK
+620 NT
-630 RYDLSNAHS
+630 
-639 NSFSVPAC
+639 
-647 SNNTR
+647 TR
-652 LSWKVSTNRGGEF
+652 LSWNVVRTYQY
-665 AGNGNYWLYLDNI
+665 GNPWENEDNQNAWYSRTWYIYIDNI
-678 RVSIIP
+678 KVSIIP

>member
-1 MFFRQPAVTFFFSAR
+1 MFFWQPAVTFFFSAR

-88 HHPNRGGEVYIR
+88 HNLNQGGEVYIR

-291 PAAAPILTEGSNTI
+291 PAAAPVLTEGSNTI

-371 LTVPNELPVTWI
+371 LTVPDELPVTWI

-427 LGFYNEIDGVNNGDL
+427 VAFYSEVDGVPIRDL
-442 IKNGITTITYDS
+442 IQNQGLTLTYDS
-454 EHAVVS
+454 EHARVS
-460 EKKQLSFTA
+460 EIKKIATTTG
-469 NGRNSINLTVPYL
+469 NRTSINLTVPYL
-482 FFEDFSGLTPSFE
+482 FYEDFSNISAF
-495 NSTEFTT
+495 NSNLDQT
-502 SDPTNPDAITLDPYQ
+502 SGNPDAIWLDQ
-517 LTGWTGAR
+517 FGTEGWSVCRTAAEAG
-525 IGGLEK
+525 K
-531 SSLRIAAHYESGL
+531 SLKISVRHETVAQYP
-544 GFANKLNG
+544 G
-552 RVDTPPLSQIKA
+552 RVDSPMLTGIKE
-564 GKTPNINV
+564 GKTVKVSV
-572 TFNYGADKY
+572 TFN
-581 EKVNAGSALPIY
+581 AGQTNKWVY
-593 DAGYTTNSNAIK
+593 CKFGTTQDNNLHK
-605 GDQNIEHTVLSGVSV
+605 GDNEPENGYKEISFDVTNNISYDFIPSTYTIQNESFINNCT
-620 QIDGNKDNTK
+620 NT
-630 RYDLSNAHS
+630 
-639 NSFSVPAC
+639 
-647 SNNTR
+647 TR
-652 LSWKVSTNRGGEF
+652 LSWNVVRTYQY
-665 AGNGNYWLYLDNI
+665 GNPWENEDNQNAWYSRTWYMYLDNI
-678 RVSIIP
+678 KVSIIP

>member
-1 MFFRQPAVTFFFSAR
+1 MFFWQPAVTFFFSAR

-194 YTLPATQDG
+194 YTLPTTQDG

-291 PAAAPILTEGSNTI
+291 PAAAPVLTEGSNTI

-371 LTVPNELPVTWI
+371 LTVPDELPVTWI

-427 LGFYNEIDGVNNGDL
+427 VAFYSEVDGVPIRDL
-442 IKNGITTITYDS
+442 IQNQGLTLTYDS
-454 EHAVVS
+454 EHARVS
-460 EKKQLSFTA
+460 EIKKIATTTG
-469 NGRNSINLTVPYL
+469 NRTSINLTVPYL
-482 FFEDFSGLTPSFE
+482 FYEDFSNISAF
-495 NSTEFTT
+495 NSNLDQT
-502 SDPTNPDAITLDPYQ
+502 SGNPDAIWLDQ
-517 LTGWTGAR
+517 FGTEGWSVCRTAAEAG
-525 IGGLEK
+525 K
-531 SSLRIAAHYESGL
+531 SLKISVRHETVAQYP
-544 GFANKLNG
+544 G
-552 RVDTPPLSQIKA
+552 RVDSPMLTGIKE
-564 GKTPNINV
+564 GKTVKVSV
-572 TFNYGADKY
+572 TFN
-581 EKVNAGSALPIY
+581 AGQTSKWVY
-593 DAGYTTNSNAIK
+593 CKFGTTQDNNLHK
-605 GDQNIEHTVLSGVSV
+605 GDNEPENGYKEISFDVTNNISYDFIPSTYTIQNESFINNCT
-620 QIDGNKDNTK
+620 NT
-630 RYDLSNAHS
+630 
-639 NSFSVPAC
+639 
-647 SNNTR
+647 TR
-652 LSWKVSTNRGGEF
+652 LSWNVVRTYQY
-665 AGNGNYWLYLDNI
+665 GNPWENEDNQNAWYSRTWYMYLDNI
-678 RVSIIP
+678 KVSIIP

>member
-291 PAAAPILTEGSNTI
+291 PAAAPVLTEGSNTI

-371 LTVPNELPVTWI
+371 LTVPDELPVTWI

-427 LGFYNEIDGVNNGDL
+427 VAFYSEVDGVPIRDL
-442 IKNGITTITYDS
+442 IQNQGLTLTYDS
-454 EHAVVS
+454 EHARVS
-460 EKKQLSFTA
+460 EIKKIATTG
-469 NGRNSINLTVPYL
+469 NRTSINLTVPYL
-482 FFEDFSGLTPSFE
+482 FYEDFSNISAF
-495 NSTEFTT
+495 NSNLDQT
-502 SDPTNPDAITLDPYQ
+502 SGNPDAIWLDQ
-517 LTGWTGAR
+517 FGTEGWSVCRTAAEAG
-525 IGGLEK
+525 K
-531 SSLRIAAHYESGL
+531 SLKISVRHETVAQYP
-544 GFANKLNG
+544 G
-552 RVDTPPLSQIKA
+552 RVDSPMLTGIKE
-564 GKTPNINV
+564 GKTVKVSV
-572 TFNYGADKY
+572 TFN
-581 EKVNAGSALPIY
+581 AGQTSKWVY
-593 DAGYTTNSNAIK
+593 CKFGTTQDNNLHK
-605 GDQNIEHTVLSGVSV
+605 GDNEPENGYKEISFDVTNNISYDFIPSTYTIQNESFINNCT
-620 QIDGNKDNTK
+620 NT
-630 RYDLSNAHS
+630 
-639 NSFSVPAC
+639 
-647 SNNTR
+647 TR
-652 LSWKVSTNRGGEF
+652 LSWNVVRTYQY
-665 AGNGNYWLYLDNI
+665 GNPWENEDNQNAWYSRTWYMYLDNI
-678 RVSIIP
+678 KVSIIP

>member
-1 MFFRQPAVTFFFSAR
+1 MFFWQPAVTFFFSAR
-16 FTLQKHNKTGNLAIS
+16 FTLQKHNKSGNLAIS

-291 PAAAPILTEGSNTI
+291 PAAAPLLTEGSNTI

-371 LTVPNELPVTWI
+371 LTVPDELPVTWI

-427 LGFYNEIDGVNNGDL
+427 VAFYSEVDGVPIRDL
-442 IKNGITTITYDS
+442 IQNQGLTLTCDS
-454 EHAVVS
+454 EHARVS
-460 EKKQLSFTA
+460 EIKKIATTTG
-469 NGRNSINLTVPYL
+469 NRTSINLTVPYL
-482 FFEDFSGLTPSFE
+482 FYEDFSNISAF
-495 NSTEFTT
+495 NSNLDQT
-502 SDPTNPDAITLDPYQ
+502 SGNPDAIWLDQ
-517 LTGWTGAR
+517 FGTEGWSACRTAAEAG
-525 IGGLEK
+525 K
-531 SSLRIAAHYESGL
+531 SLKISVRHETAAQYP
-544 GFANKLNG
+544 G
-552 RVDTPPLSQIKA
+552 RVDSPMLTGIKE
-564 GKTPNINV
+564 GKTVKVSV
-572 TFNYGADKY
+572 TFN
-581 EKVNAGSALPIY
+581 AGQTNKWVY
-593 DAGYTTNSNAIK
+593 CKFGTTQDNNLHK
-605 GDQNIEHTVLSGVSV
+605 GDNEPENGYKEISFDVTNNISYDFIPSTYTIQNESFINNCT
-620 QIDGNKDNTK
+620 NT
-630 RYDLSNAHS
+630 
-639 NSFSVPAC
+639 
-647 SNNTR
+647 TR
-652 LSWKVSTNRGGEF
+652 LSWNVVRTYQYGDPWENEDNQNAWYFRTW
-665 AGNGNYWLYLDNI
+665 YMYLDNI
-678 RVSIIP
+678 KVSIIP

>member
-16 FTLQKHNKTGNLAIS
+16 FTLQKHNKTGDLAIS

-88 HHPNRGGEVYIR
+88 HNLNQGGEVYIR

-291 PAAAPILTEGSNTI
+291 PAAAPVLTEGSNTI

-427 LGFYNEIDGVNNGDL
+427 VAFYSEVDGVPIRDL
-442 IKNGITTITYDS
+442 IQNQGLTLTYDS
-454 EHAVVS
+454 EHARVS
-460 EKKQLSFTA
+460 EIKKIATTTG
-469 NGRNSINLTVPYL
+469 NRTSINLTVPYL
-482 FFEDFSGLTPSFE
+482 FYEDFSNISAF
-495 NSTEFTT
+495 NSNLDQT
-502 SDPTNPDAITLDPYQ
+502 SGNPDAIWLDQ
-517 LTGWTGAR
+517 FGTEGWSVCRTAAEAG
-525 IGGLEK
+525 K
-531 SSLRIAAHYESGL
+531 SLKISVRHETVAQYP
-544 GFANKLNG
+544 G
-552 RVDTPPLSQIKA
+552 RVDSPMLTGIKE
-564 GKTPNINV
+564 GKTVKVSV
-572 TFNYGADKY
+572 TFN
-581 EKVNAGSALPIY
+581 AGQTSKWVY
-593 DAGYTTNSNAIK
+593 CKFGTTQDNNLHK
-605 GDQNIEHTVLSGVSV
+605 GDNEPENGYKEISFDVTNNISYDFIPSTYTIQNESFINNCT
-620 QIDGNKDNTK
+620 NT
-630 RYDLSNAHS
+630 
-639 NSFSVPAC
+639 
-647 SNNTR
+647 TR
-652 LSWKVSTNRGGEF
+652 LSWNVVRTYQY
-665 AGNGNYWLYLDNI
+665 GNPWENEDNQNAWYSRTWYMYLDNI
-678 RVSIIP
+678 KVSIIP

>member
-16 FTLQKHNKTGNLAIS
+16 FTLQKHNKTGDLAIS

-88 HHPNRGGEVYIR
+88 HNLNQGGEVYIR

-291 PAAAPILTEGSNTI
+291 PAAAPLLTEGSNTI

-371 LTVPNELPVTWI
+371 LTVPDELPVTWI

-427 LGFYNEIDGVNNGDL
+427 VAFYSEVDGVPIRDL
-442 IKNGITTITYDS
+442 IQNQGLTLTYDS
-454 EHAVVS
+454 EHARVS
-460 EKKQLSFTA
+460 EIKQIVTTTG
-469 NGRNSINLTVPYL
+469 NRTPINLTVPYL
-482 FFEDFSGLTPSFE
+482 FFEDFSNISAF
-495 NSTEFTT
+495 NSNLDQNTG
-502 SDPTNPDAITLDPYQ
+502 NPDAIWLDQ
-517 LTGWTGAR
+517 FGAKGWSACRTAAETG
-525 IGGLEK
+525 K
-531 SSLRIAAHYESGL
+531 SLKISVRHETIAQYP
-544 GFANKLNG
+544 G
-552 RVDTPPLSQIKA
+552 RVDSPTLTGIKE
-564 GKTPNINV
+564 GKTVKVSV
-572 TFNYGADKY
+572 TFNTGQTNKWVYCRFG
-581 EKVNAGSALPIY
+581 
-593 DAGYTTNSNAIK
+593 TTQDNNLHK
-605 GDQNIEHTVLSGVSV
+605 GDNEPENGYKEISFDITDNISYDFIPSTYTIQNESFINNCT
-620 QIDGNKDNTK
+620 NT
-630 RYDLSNAHS
+630 
-639 NSFSVPAC
+639 
-647 SNNTR
+647 TR
-652 LSWKVSTNRGGEF
+652 LSWNIVRTYQSGYPWDSEDNQNAWYSKTWYV
-665 AGNGNYWLYLDNI
+665 YLDNI
-678 RVSIIP
+678 KVSIVP